1 MAWRTPRR
9 GRPIGTSGHLKASL
23 NEPNRQEMHQNV
35 ECYILHWNL
44 YAKGVW
50 HRDQIPFWI

>member
-50 HRDQIPFWI
+50 HRDQIPF